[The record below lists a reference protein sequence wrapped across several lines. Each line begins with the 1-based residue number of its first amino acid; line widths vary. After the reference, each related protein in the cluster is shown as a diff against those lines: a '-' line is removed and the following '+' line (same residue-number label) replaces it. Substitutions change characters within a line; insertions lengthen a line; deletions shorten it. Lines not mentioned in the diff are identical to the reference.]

1 MPTLPDFFST
11 LYSTLDHPE
20 RYAYELRYL
29 KASARPLTAFLD
41 FKTLIDF
48 QQSKHALSAKAKND
62 AGYNLYF
69 GINPRRNKRGGD
81 KEQIAACV
89 ALYVDIDV
97 KDFLTPDERKIAD
110 ISIILERKPEILT
123 AIKAQVQAAELK
135 PTAVIDSGRGFQLY
149 WLLDPP
155 VMLPATESNAWT
167 EMVDL
172 VERKNAALAT
182 LFHGDHIGNVDRIFR
197 FPAFTN
203 RKPVRKGAAEL
214 TTLPVQMLFLDPE
227 RRYALDRF
235 PLPDQSQ
242 GELSPTREGACSPIV
257 SPVATPPE
265 LSEADRAVLQKARAA
280 KNGAKFQRLWSG
292 DWNGYKSQ
300 SEAEYALCYML
311 AYWTNNDRWQI
322 DRLFRQ
328 SQLYRP
334 KWDTPFNGT
343 TNGLYTIDKILAR
356 AGSPSPAPAEPY
368 VKVEFWF
375 EKVINEGRDNERVE
389 LNIDYKQFLEF
400 LRSNGFGLLIY
411 DKQVQIV
418 RCKDNVVSQ
427 TIEKGNMN
435 LTIKQFVLDYLEHE
449 KKDDVTELM
458 LRRHSTFF
466 STAFLTSLKPL
477 HLTFYRDT
485 ATRCALFFEN
495 GYVQIEKN
503 VNGITTVFQPYSALK
518 ESIWETHINDR
529 VYRGQYHD
537 HPLTPAHEEKISIFA
552 DFIKKAAL
560 ESVGN
565 ADTYEEIAD
574 NTDAFGYGLAYLL
587 HDYKDYANARG
598 IICVDNDAS
607 FEANG
612 RRGKSLFCE
621 ALKRLRRVNVEDGR
635 TLKMDNNQ
643 FVFQTV
649 DLDTQILLID
659 DAKPKFDY
667 TQLFTVI
674 TGIMALER
682 KRDQRVILSFEE
694 SPKLVITTN
703 HAVLGNGDSNAARW
717 YLLPFTKYFNAGHT
731 PMDEYKQ
738 RLFVDWDDQ
747 EWNRFFDY
755 AISCLEAYFED
766 ETPPVANLSTYN
778 ESKLKSALPAELLD
792 YLDEYLGELPY
803 EVQKD
808 IFIKDFKNLYPVYEK
823 ATQNWFTSKLS
834 IYCKQK
840 GISINPG
847 YEDNRQ
853 WKTPPDGGKRK
864 EYLNFVREAQ
874 G

>member
-1 MPTLPDFFST
+1 MPTLPDFFRT
-11 LYSTLDHPE
+11 LYSTLDQPE
-20 RYAYELRYL
+20 RYVYELRYL
-29 KASARPLTAFLD
+29 KSSARPLTAFLD

-69 GINPRRNKRGGD
+69 GINPRRTQRGQ
-81 KEQIAACV
+81 KEHVAACV

-97 KDFLTPDERKIAD
+97 KDFLSPNDQAKEEID
-110 ISIILERKPEILT
+110 MILERKPEILT
-123 AIKAQVQAAELK
+123 ATKARAQAANLK

-155 VMLPATESNAWT
+155 ILLPDTDSNAWQMT
-167 EMVDL
+167 VNLLEQ
-172 VERKNAALAT
+172 KNAALAD
-182 LFHGDHIGNVDRIFR
+182 LFYGDNVGNIDRIFR
-197 FPAFTN
+197 FPAFFN
-203 RKPVRKGAAEL
+203 RKPIRKGAAEL
-214 TTLPVQMLFLDPE
+214 TALPVQIIFLDPE
-227 RRYALDRF
+227 RRYPLDRF
-235 PLPDQSQ
+235 PLPEAAQ
-242 GELSPTREGACSPIV
+242 GELSPANELRSVEIV
-257 SPVATPPE
+257 SPVSTPPE
-265 LSEADRAVLQKARAA
+265 LSIADRAVLQKAGAA
-280 KNGAKFQRLWSG
+280 KNSAKFQRLWSG

-311 AYWTNNDRWQI
+311 AYWTNNDRGQM
-322 DRLFRQ
+322 DRLFRH
-328 SQLYRP
+328 SKLYRP

-356 AGSPSPAPAEPY
+356 SGSPAPAPADPY
-368 VKVEFWF
+368 IKVEFWF

-389 LNIDYKQFLEF
+389 LNIDYKKLLEF
-400 LRSNGFGLLIY
+400 LQVNGFGLLIY

-418 RCKDNVVSQ
+418 RCKDHVVSL
-427 TIEKGNMN
+427 TLEKGNMN
-435 LTIKQFVLDYLEHE
+435 LTIKRFVLDYLEHE
-449 KKDDVTELM
+449 RKDDVTELM

-477 HLTFYRDT
+477 HLQFYRDT
-485 ATRCALFFEN
+485 ATRCALFFQN
-495 GYVQIEKN
+495 GYVQVEKSAGT
-503 VNGITTVFQPYSALK
+503 VNSTFLPYSAMQ
-518 ESIWETHINDR
+518 EAIWDTHINER
-529 VYRGQYHD
+529 TYGGQYHD
-537 HPLTPAHEEKISIFA
+537 HPITTADDAQESMFA
-552 DFIKKAAL
+552 NFIKKAAI
-560 ESVGN
+560 ECVGKED
-565 ADTYEEIAD
+565 AYEQIAD
-574 NTDAFGYGLAYLL
+574 NTQAFGYGYAYLL
-587 HDYKDYANARG
+587 HDYKDYANAKG
-598 IICVDNDAS
+598 IIAVDNDPS
-607 FEANG
+607 HSELNG
-612 RRGKSLFCE
+612 RRGKSLFGE

-649 DLDTQILLID
+649 DLDTQILMID

-667 TQLFTVI
+667 TALFTVI

-682 KRDQRVILSFEE
+682 KRDQRVILPFEY
-694 SPKLVITTN
+694 SPKIFVTTN
-703 HAVLGNGDSNAARW
+703 HAPLGSGDSISSRW
-717 YLLPFTKYFNAGHT
+717 YVLPFTRYFNANHT
-731 PMDEYKQ
+731 PVDEYKQ

-755 AISCLEAYFED
+755 SISCLEAYFKYEALP
-766 ETPPVANLSTYN
+766 TANLETYN

-823 ATQNWFTSKLS
+823 ATQNWFTGKLS
-834 IYCKQK
+834 LYCKQK

-847 YEDNRQ
+847 YDDNRQ

-864 EYLNFVREAQ
+864 EYLNFVKENK